1 MFKKKIQNNK
11 SLGGIN
17 NAQLIPKFKGLSE
30 ARQVFV
36 NFAEIIKRE
45 QQQACL

>member
-1 MFKKKIQNNK
+1 MLEKNPEQQK
-11 SLGGIN
+11 LGDIN

-30 ARQVFV
+30 ARQAHV
-36 NFAEIIKRE
+36 NFAETIERE